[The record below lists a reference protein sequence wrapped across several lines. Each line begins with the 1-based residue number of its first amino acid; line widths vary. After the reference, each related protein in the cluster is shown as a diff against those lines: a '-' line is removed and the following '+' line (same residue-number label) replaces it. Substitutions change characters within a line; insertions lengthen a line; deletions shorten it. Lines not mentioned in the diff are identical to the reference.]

1 MAFADYPGSENDIL
15 VRREDPLVWV
25 TFNQPDRYNPFGP
38 YQFRLLEGFLDD
50 FSTDPDIG
58 VVILTGAGK
67 AFSAGGD
74 VKTLDKKGLV
84 QTGIYALRGINAI
97 RRCRKP
103 VIAMVNGVAVGG
115 GNEIVIA
122 CDLAIAARSARLGQA
137 GTLVGACP
145 VVGGT
150 NILPLQIGEKRAKQ
164 IVYYS
169 EKVSAEKALD
179 WGWIN
184 AVAEDDQLETVTREW
199 AEGLLSL
206 HPQSLEIAKASSN
219 FWWNLAYD
227 SMVNGL
233 EMMSLGV
240 PPDSMS
246 EAREAFMS
254 KRKPDFGPWRYDAWE
269 SRGDANGEAVAD
281 PAAAE

>member
-1 MAFADYPGSENDIL
+1 MAFDDYPGSDEDIL
-15 VRREDPLVWV
+15 FRREDRLAWI

-38 YQFRLLEGFLDD
+38 KQFARLERLLDD
-50 FSTDPDIG
+50 ISVDPEIG

-74 VKTLDKKGLV
+74 LNTLDKKGLV
-84 QTGIYALRGINAI
+84 ETGIYALRGIGAI

-115 GNEIVIA
+115 GNEVVIA

-150 NILPLQIGEKRAKQ
+150 NLLTMQIGEKRAKQ

-169 EKVSAEKALD
+169 EKVSAETALD
-179 WGWIN
+179 WGWVN
-184 AVAEDDQLETVTREW
+184 AVADDDKLEEVTREW
-199 AEGLLSL
+199 AGRLLTL
-206 HPQSLEIAKASSN
+206 HPQSVEIAKASSN
-219 FWWNLAYD
+219 IWWNLAYD
-227 SMVNGL
+227 GMVNGL
-233 EMMSLGV
+233 QMMSLGV
-240 PPDSMS
+240 PPDSMNH
-246 EAREAFMS
+246 ARQAFLA
-254 KRKPDFGPWRYDAWE
+254 KEKPDFDPWRYDGWAT
-269 SRGDANGEAVAD
+269 V
-281 PAAAE
+281 AAESPNGGSTE